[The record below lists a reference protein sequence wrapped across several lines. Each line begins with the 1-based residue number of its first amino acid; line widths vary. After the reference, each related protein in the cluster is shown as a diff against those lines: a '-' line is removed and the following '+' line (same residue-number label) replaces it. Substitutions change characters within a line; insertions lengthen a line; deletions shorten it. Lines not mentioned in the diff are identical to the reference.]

1 MEKWYQD
8 NSNQNK
14 DDIALSIS
22 DILDFKTIIII
33 MSKEKQSYCTVT
45 PNILWGEKQQKQ
57 ANFPSISVKW
67 SHFKINCGYY

>member
-8 NSNQNK
+8 NTNQNK

-45 PNILWGEKQQKQ
+45 PNIL
-57 ANFPSISVKW
+57 
-67 SHFKINCGYY
+67 